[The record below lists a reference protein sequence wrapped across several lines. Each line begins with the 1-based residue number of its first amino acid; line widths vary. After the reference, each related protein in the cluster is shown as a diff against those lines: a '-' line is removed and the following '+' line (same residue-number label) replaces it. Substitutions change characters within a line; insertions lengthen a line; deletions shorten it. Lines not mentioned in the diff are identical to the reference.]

1 MGYYLVHIV
10 VECPPLGKKVG
21 YGDQRVQLKRVLTIT
36 HAIFRRVFQRIPISH
51 EIWRAKDRGYLCS
64 ASRVLPTCEAWH
76 CGLKL
81 SGSLPTTSIKYCC
94 ILWLI
99 KEWTRLIV
107 LIKWIEIEWPKF
119 EEGLSKLVT
128 NQMFSSKYH
137 TKFGVPKIEVT
148 SVQLQR
154 YTHVWAHVAE
164 KYASAVPK
172 NLGLGVDFRL
182 CRDVDFLTGRPK
194 SVAFTIPVNSWAQ
207 CYAY

>member
-1 MGYYLVHIV
+1 MKNVQN
-10 VECPPLGKKVG
+10 CPLEGVGGQSWITFGPRSCWMPPKSRGPWHTLHRNGVGKKVG

-81 SGSLPTTSIKYCC
+81 SGSLPTTSIKYC

-99 KEWTRLIV
+99 KEWTILSV

-119 EEGLSKLVT
+119 EVGLSKHIRIPKFWRRLIYRQDRQLCGFLYMVP
-128 NQMFSSKYH
+128 QQYCALFS
-137 TKFGVPKIEVT
+137 
-148 SVQLQR
+148 
-154 YTHVWAHVAE
+154 A
-164 KYASAVPK
+164 
-172 NLGLGVDFRL
+172 
-182 CRDVDFLTGRPK
+182 
-194 SVAFTIPVNSWAQ
+194 
-207 CYAY
+207 

>member
-1 MGYYLVHIV
+1 M
-10 VECPPLGKKVG
+10 
-21 YGDQRVQLKRVLTIT
+21 
-36 HAIFRRVFQRIPISH
+36 
-51 EIWRAKDRGYLCS
+51 
-64 ASRVLPTCEAWH
+64 
-76 CGLKL
+76 
-81 SGSLPTTSIKYCC
+81 
-94 ILWLI
+94 
-99 KEWTRLIV
+99 
-107 LIKWIEIEWPKF
+107 
-119 EEGLSKLVT
+119 T

-194 SVAFTIPVNSWAQ
+194 SVAVHICTNALCNDYLREVTGLQSI
-207 CYAY
+207 